1 MLHCDIMNYILV
13 GTASS
18 GVGGSAAMLTGD
30 KEYLTK
36 RQEKFRELKASHGG
50 VVSGL
55 KAGEISL
62 SKAILTVLSKVF

>member
-1 MLHCDIMNYILV
+1 MELYYVLV

-30 KEYLTK
+30 KKYLSK

-55 KAGEISL
+55 KAG
-62 SKAILTVLSKVF
+62 KILLFSHYLN

>member
-1 MLHCDIMNYILV
+1 M

-30 KEYLTK
+30 KKYLTK

-55 KAGEISL
+55 KAGEIANFL
-62 SKAILTVLSKVF
+62 VFYSADLIAHGLYH